1 MLRKL
6 YPADQIESYL
16 AIDIIGFVFLGYITI
31 WQYQP
36 LGIGISIALYLITAI
51 CFYTGLWQRG
61 WLLVIASWT
70 GLAVIAVYAVFY
82 QEWLLLYGFMYADLL
97 SRARTLKLMYAG
109 MAGIAGMF
117 FTSYAVLYGELQ
129 SFFWT
134 PMLPF
139 LILQLLMPY
148 VIRTIDKA
156 RRLSTKLNAAN
167 RKLERYIQEEERN
180 RIARDLHDTLG
191 QTLTMIKMKSELAAR
206 LVDRDSAR
214 ARSEIDEIKHSARH
228 ALQQV
233 RELVASMRHIPLN
246 DELDHVQKVLDSA
259 GITADITLQ
268 DELHSSLPDT
278 VQTMLALA
286 LREAVTNVVRHSGA
300 SRCWITNYADEAVY
314 RMTIRDNGKGLTSGM
329 GREGFGLP
337 SIQERMRQIQG
348 QARIAQAPE
357 GGTEVALTVPVTP
370 ARPLKHV

>member
-16 AIDIIGFVFLGYITI
+16 FIDIIGFVFLAYVTI

-36 LGIGISIALYLITAI
+36 LGIGTSIALYLVTAL

-61 WLLVIASWT
+61 WLLVIASWA

-82 QEWLLLYGFMYADLL
+82 QQWLLLYGFMYADLL

-117 FTSYAVLYGELQ
+117 FISYAILNGELR
-129 SFFWT
+129 SFFGT
-134 PMLPF
+134 PLLPF

-167 RKLERYIQEEERN
+167 RKLERYIQEEERH

-233 RELVASMRHIPLN
+233 RELVASMRHIPLSA
-246 DELDHVQKVLDSA
+246 ELDHVSEVLASA
-259 GITADITLQ
+259 GIAAEVAIQNEPHAALT
-268 DELHSSLPDT
+268 DT

-300 SRCWITNYADEAVY
+300 SRCWITGQTAGDSVY
-314 RMTIRDNGKGLTSGM
+314 RMTIRDNGRGLAP

-337 SIQERMRQIQG
+337 SIQERMRQIKG
-348 QARIAQAPE
+348 QALIAQASE
-357 GGTEVALTVPVTP
+357 GGTEVVLTVPVMP
-370 ARPLKHV
+370 AQPQEAH